1 MTIKSVAVF
10 ISALFLFIQMTHVDS
25 AYAAPLQKVRLK
37 IEGIH
42 EKSLPQ
48 KIGSFFCGFTSATDC
63 ESQDIPLMLQRIK
76 TALVS
81 VPSVKTAEISVKKK
95 WFFFKNYKEVYA
107 VVEFELGTLT
117 SETLVMAVESASNAN
132 NIYKVK
138 FIE

>member
-1 MTIKSVAVF
+1 MTIKSVVLF
-10 ISALFLFIQMTHVDS
+10 ISALFLFIQMTSVEK

-42 EKSLPQ
+42 KKTLLQET
-48 KIGSFFCGFTSATDC
+48 GAFFCGFTTATDC
-63 ESQDIPLMLQRIK
+63 ESQDIPLMLQKIK

-81 VPSVKTAEISVKKK
+81 IPSVKTVEISFKKK
-95 WFFFKNYKEVYA
+95 WFFFKDYNHVYA
-107 VVEFELGTLT
+107 VVEFELGKLT
-117 SETLVMAVESASNAN
+117 SETLILAVESASDAK